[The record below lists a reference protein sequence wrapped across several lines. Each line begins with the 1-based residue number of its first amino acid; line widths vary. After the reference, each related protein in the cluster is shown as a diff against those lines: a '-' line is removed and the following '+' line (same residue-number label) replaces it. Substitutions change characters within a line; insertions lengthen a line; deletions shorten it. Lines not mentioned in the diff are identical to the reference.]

1 MSAQQQRESLVAI
14 YRATGGGEGRWSHA
28 DNWGDHQNLEEG
40 SQSQPQPQPQPQP
53 VSSFYGVAVDES
65 GAVVGLDLADNG
77 LAGA

>member
-1 MSAQQQRESLVAI
+1 MSQQQRESLVAI

-28 DNWGDHQNLEEG
+28 DNWGDHQNLEGG
-40 SQSQPQPQPQPQP
+40 SQSQPQP
-53 VSSFYGVAVDES
+53 VSSFFGVTVDES

>member
-1 MSAQQQRESLVAI
+1 MSQQQRESLDAI

-40 SQSQPQPQPQPQP
+40 SQSQPQP
-53 VSSFYGVAVDES
+53 VSSFFGVTVDES
-65 GAVVGLDLADNG
+65 GAVIGLDLADNG

>member
-28 DNWGDHQNLEEG
+28 DNWGDQQNLEEG
-40 SQSQPQPQPQPQP
+40 SQSQSQPQP
-53 VSSFYGVAVDES
+53 VSSFFGVTVDES

>member
-14 YRATGGGEGRWSHA
+14 YRATGGGEGRWRHA
-28 DNWGDHQNLEEG
+28 DNWVDHQNLEEG
-40 SQSQPQPQPQPQP
+40 SQSQPQP
-53 VSSFYGVAVDES
+53 VSSFFGVTVDES

>member
-1 MSAQQQRESLVAI
+1 MSQKQRESLVAI

-28 DNWGDHQNLEEG
+28 DNWGDNQNLEEG
-40 SQSQPQPQPQPQP
+40 SQSQPQP
-53 VSSFYGVAVDES
+53 VSSFFGVTVDES

>member
-40 SQSQPQPQPQPQP
+40 SQPQP
-53 VSSFYGVAVDES
+53 VSSFFGVTVDES

-77 LAGA
+77 LAGAY